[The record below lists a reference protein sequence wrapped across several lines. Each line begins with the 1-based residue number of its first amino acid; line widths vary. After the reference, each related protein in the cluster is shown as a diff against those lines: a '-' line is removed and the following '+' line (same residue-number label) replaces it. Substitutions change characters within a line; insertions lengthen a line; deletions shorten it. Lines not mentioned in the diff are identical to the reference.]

1 MKHTHDEPNSNLS
14 KQWAEYLKSWQ
25 MNKKKK
31 SKKKL
36 SLKHKTLTKPGKPA
50 PSRPVYFS
58 AQEIRIAALKNTVL
72 VGCCLKQELI
82 KVNEK

>member
-25 MNKKKK
+25 MNKKQKSTKK
-31 SKKKL
+31 R
-36 SLKHKTLTKPGKPA
+36 SLKHKALAKPVNRA
-50 PSRPVYFS
+50 PSQPVFFS
-58 AQEIRIAALKNTVL
+58 AQEIRQATLKNTVL
-72 VGCCLKQELI
+72 VGCCFKQELI